1 MPDEQTII
9 EHIRGRYERDRRIP
23 HPGEIAVAERA
34 GAVTL
39 RGDGREPRSASRGS
53 SRRFVGQRWARAP

>member
-23 HPGEIAVAERA
+23 HPGEIAVAECAAPRA
-34 GAVTL
+34 SCWSGGCGT
-39 RGDGREPRSASRGS
+39 
-53 SRRFVGQRWARAP
+53 SRRMIR